1 MLFAIC
7 WQYFCI
13 WHGRKRHNHSTFP
26 PSILSHNVPFY
37 TLFHKTNYFG
47 KTAFLA
53 RTGDKVKVSDHSIF
67 AYMQSDMEFVQNFTP
82 PDFQAKNFTLSISPI
97 FNSFS
102 KKKHKT
108 LVKIV
113 IISNV
118 EHLKFNLTSYR

>member
-1 MLFAIC
+1 MYLEYVIYL
-7 WQYFCI
+7 QYVFCNLQKI
-13 WHGRKRHNHSTFP
+13 FLHLAWCGRKRHNHSTFS

-82 PDFQAKNFTLSISPI
+82 PDFQAKNFTPSISPN

-102 KKKHKT
+102 KKKHKQ
-108 LVKIV
+108 
-113 IISNV
+113 
-118 EHLKFNLTSYR
+118 